1 MSPVSD
7 LSVLL
12 KTLEPV
18 LNPGVFVFASV
29 KDGNAI
35 DPAVIVA
42 SIREPEGL
50 SVVTSEADAQVGGL
64 NALFKCAWITLTVN
78 SALEAVGL
86 TAAFASALG
95 NSGISCNVVA
105 GAHHD
110 HIFVPLESAAAAMH
124 VLHLLQT
131 DGVIAQRPANSS

>member
-1 MSPVSD
+1 MNPVSD

-12 KTLEPV
+12 KTLEPA

-29 KDGNAI
+29 KDGHAI

-50 SVVTSEADAQVGGL
+50 SVITSETDAAISGL
-64 NALFKCAWITLTVN
+64 NPLFKCAWITLTVN

-86 TAAFASALG
+86 TAAFATALG
-95 NSGISCNVVA
+95 RSGISCNVVA
-105 GAHHD
+105 GAYHD
-110 HIFVPLESAAAAMH
+110 HIFVPLESAQTAMR
-124 VLHLLQT
+124 VLQQLQK
-131 DGVIAQRPANSS
+131 DGGIA

>member
-1 MSPVSD
+1 MTTVSD

-12 KTLEPV
+12 KTLEPA

-29 KDGNAI
+29 KDGHAI

-50 SVVTSEADAQVGGL
+50 SVITSETDAAASGL
-64 NALFKCAWITLTVN
+64 NPLFKCAWITLTVN
-78 SALEAVGL
+78 SSLDAVGL

-95 NSGISCNVVA
+95 HSGISCNVVA
-105 GAHHD
+105 GAYHD
-110 HIFVPLESAAAAMH
+110 HIFVPLESAQAAMH
-124 VLHLLQT
+124 VLRQLQT
-131 DGVIAQRPANSS
+131 DGGIA

>member
-1 MSPVSD
+1 MNPVSD

-29 KDGNAI
+29 KEGSAI
-35 DPAVIVA
+35 DPSIIVA

-50 SVVTSEADAQVGGL
+50 SVITSETDAAASGL
-64 NALFKCAWITLTVN
+64 KVLFKCVWLTLTVN

-95 NSGISCNVVA
+95 HAGISCNVVA
-105 GAHHD
+105 GAYHD
-110 HIFVPLESAAAAMH
+110 HIFVPVESAQTAMQ
-124 VLHLLQT
+124 VLRQLQRDGGIAR
-131 DGVIAQRPANSS
+131 DGV

>member
-1 MSPVSD
+1 MNPVSD

-12 KTLEPV
+12 KTLEPA

-29 KDGNAI
+29 KDGHAI

-50 SVVTSEADAQVGGL
+50 SVITSEADAAISGL
-64 NALFKCAWITLTVN
+64 NPLFKCAWITLTVN

-86 TAAFASALG
+86 TAAFATALG
-95 NSGISCNVVA
+95 RSGISCNVVA
-105 GAHHD
+105 GAYHD
-110 HIFVPLESAAAAMH
+110 HIFVPLESAQTAMR
-124 VLHLLQT
+124 VLQQLQK
-131 DGVIAQRPANSS
+131 DGGIA

>member
-1 MSPVSD
+1 MNPVSD

-29 KDGNAI
+29 KDGHAI

-50 SVVTSEADAQVGGL
+50 SVITSEADAEIAGL
-64 NALFKCAWITLTVN
+64 NVLFKCAWITLTVN
-78 SALEAVGL
+78 SALNAVGL
-86 TAAFASALG
+86 TAAFATALSQ
-95 NSGISCNVVA
+95 SGISCNVVA
-105 GAHHD
+105 GAYHD
-110 HIFVPLESAAAAMH
+110 HIFVPLESAQGAMR
-124 VLHLLQT
+124 VLHQLQT
-131 DGVIAQRPANSS
+131 NGGIA